1 MQRFLLIFTGI
12 AVFFA
17 EGVSAQTA
25 NPSTSPQ
32 PLNIITVHAGQCE
45 CGKSIGSFDALYQN
59 RTINIGFG
67 FESTLVFKE
76 DSLFRNSYQWIC
88 PSHDNIMA
96 DCLLTEAEVTVAG
109 TWEST
114 NLFVAKVIHLPKMCL
129 EGIRAVQA
137 LVEARKKGLPLG
149 IVLAQQQHALAI
161 SGMPAA
167 WATGISRVLGYVS
180 GQLYQDGSYTGVPV
194 KKEFQKENCPKALS
208 GLEKIGFVE

>member
-1 MQRFLLIFTGI
+1 MQRFLLIFTSV

-32 PLNIITVHAGQCE
+32 PLNLITVHAGQCE

-67 FESTLVFKE
+67 FESTLVLKE
-76 DSLFRNSYQWIC
+76 DSLLRDSYQWIC

-129 EGIRAVQA
+129 EGIRTVQA
-137 LVEARKKGLPLG
+137 LVEARKKGLPPWDSARATTARPRDLRHAGSLG
-149 IVLAQQQHALAI
+149 DRNKPRLRVCK
-161 SGMPAA
+161 
-167 WATGISRVLGYVS
+167 WA
-180 GQLYQDGSYTGVPV
+180 
-194 KKEFQKENCPKALS
+194 ALS
-208 GLEKIGFVE
+208 RWLLYWGTR